1 MKIHEALSQLADFAR
16 CGYGDAQLFIA
27 LSNEAGSHTE
37 QPVVIQEFVLS
48 RYTVETD
55 GSIKLW
61 DPSAE
66 LLASPNAP
74 ICIVAQI
81 SGKFGA

>member
-16 CGYGDAQLFIA
+16 CGYGNAPLLIIRG
-27 LSNEAGSHTE
+27 LVAGSQDDQTLTIE
-37 QPVVIQEFVLS
+37 DFTLS
-48 RYTVETD
+48 RYTIETD

-61 DPSAE
+61 DPVDELAE
-66 LLASPNAP
+66 SSDAA

-81 SGKFGA
+81 AG

>member
-16 CGYGDAQLFIA
+16 CGYGDAQLLIVPS
-27 LSNEAGSHTE
+27 LLPGSQNERAVAIE
-37 QPVVIQEFVLS
+37 EFTLA
-48 RYTVETD
+48 RYTIEID

-61 DPSAE
+61 DPAAIPPESSDA
-66 LLASPNAP
+66 A

-81 SGKFGA
+81 AN